1 MHTRTFVTLNPA
13 ALAGALLFVGAC
25 GRDSVT
31 TPRERATSPAH
42 YGKTS
47 AALSV
52 TSASPPFGDQ
62 GATVDVHVYGTG
74 FTSDAKATWLLHGVA
89 DSLHVRT
96 NRTTFV
102 SSTELVAN
110 VTIAGDATLAFW
122 DVQVAL
128 AGGKNGV
135 GSELFEVT
143 SAQILGSGTPGGE
156 AYIHNA
162 NDLGQAVGRTSGTT
176 NLAFFYDESL
186 GIVSLG
192 NGEGWGIDPNG
203 TLAVGRD
210 GNNLATAWVRQP
222 DNTWRPEPLPT
233 FSNSVESNATS
244 AARAV
249 DGTLIVGGWD
259 GAAPPRKSMPG
270 IDRPVLWR
278 RSGTSWSM
286 PQALAIPV
294 TSTNGSVYG
303 VNGRGQAVGSLDASA
318 SGGIVWEDA
327 STFTLLNGTPNYIN
341 AAGTIIVG
349 IAAGNAG
356 PVYWWRDP
364 LTQVWHAP
372 VLLPS
377 LGGVGCPRGNAR
389 AINGAGIIVG
399 DSCDGNNGQ
408 ATAWQLDFSG
418 SAPVLV
424 GGPWRLPGLGVKN
437 TQTVD
442 AKTGLRVA
450 SAAYVTE
457 SVPYRATG
465 GALSGSGQTRLAVR
479 WQLNVDP

>member
-1 MHTRTFVTLNPA
+1 MAAKRRPVSLSSIRGFHMNARTLPTLNSA
-13 ALAGALLFVGAC
+13 TLAGALLLAGAC
-25 GRDSVT
+25 GRESVT
-31 TPRERATSPAH
+31 TPREGATSPAL
-42 YGKTS
+42 YERTS
-47 AALSV
+47 TALSV

-62 GATVDVHVYGTG
+62 GTTVDVHVFGTG

-102 SSTELVAN
+102 SSTEVVAN

-143 SAQILGSGTPGGE
+143 SARSWDRVRRAATCTCTQRMIWVRRSG
-156 AYIHNA
+156 Y
-162 NDLGQAVGRTSGTT
+162 TSGTT
-176 NLAFFYDESL
+176 HLAFLYDESL

-192 NGEGWGIDPNG
+192 DGQGWGIDPNG

-233 FSNSVESNATS
+233 LSNSVESNAAS

-278 RSGTSWSM
+278 RSGTSWLM
-286 PQALAIPV
+286 PQALAIPS

-303 VNGRGQAVGSLDASA
+303 VNGRGQAVGLLDAGA
-318 SGGIVWEDA
+318 SGGIVWDDA

-377 LGGVGCPRGNAR
+377 LGGVGCPRETHEP
-389 AINGAGIIVG
+389 
-399 DSCDGNNGQ
+399 S
-408 ATAWQLDFSG
+408 TAPES
-418 SAPVLV
+418 S
-424 GGPWRLPGLGVKN
+424 LG
-437 TQTVD
+437 T
-442 AKTGLRVA
+442 A
-450 SAAYVTE
+450 VTE
-457 SVPYRATG
+457 TMGRPRLGSSISLDPHPFSSAVP
-465 GALSGSGQTRLAVR
+465 GAFPVWA
-479 WQLNVDP
+479 

>member
-1 MHTRTFVTLNPA
+1 MPARTFQTLNA
-13 ALAGALLFVGAC
+13 ASLTGALLFAVAC

-31 TPRERATSPAH
+31 TPRERAISPVL

-47 AALSV
+47 TTLAV

-62 GATVDVHVYGTG
+62 GTTVDVHVFGTG

-110 VTIAGDATLAFW
+110 VTIAGDATLDFW

-143 SAQILGSGTPGGE
+143 SAQLLGSGTPGGDVNM
-156 AYIHNA
+156 HTA
-162 NDLGQAVGRTSGTT
+162 NDLGQAVGHTSGTT
-176 NLAFFYDESL
+176 HLAFLYDESL

-192 NGEGWGIDPNG
+192 DGQAWGIDPNG

-210 GNNLATAWVRQP
+210 GNNLATAWVRQL
-222 DNTWRPEPLPT
+222 DNTWRPELLPT
-233 FSNSVESNATS
+233 LSNSVEGNATS

-249 DGTLIVGGWD
+249 DGTLLVGGWD
-259 GAAPPRKSMPG
+259 GAAPPRKSMTG
-270 IDRPVLWR
+270 INRPVLWR
-278 RSGTSWSM
+278 RSGSSWSM
-286 PQALAIPV
+286 PQPLAIPA
-294 TSTNGSVYG
+294 TSINASVYG
-303 VNGRGQAVGSLDASA
+303 VNGRGQAVGRLDAGSG
-318 SGGIVWEDA
+318 GGIVWEDA
-327 STFTLLNGTPNYIN
+327 STFTVLNGTPNNIN

-349 IAAGNAG
+349 VAAGNVG
-356 PVYWWRDP
+356 PAYWWRDP
-364 LTQVWHAP
+364 LTQVWRGP

-377 LGGVGCPRGNAR
+377 LAGASCPTGNLR
-389 AINGAGIIVG
+389 SINGAGIIVG
-399 DSCDGNNGQ
+399 DSCDGKNEQ
-408 ATAWQLDFSG
+408 ATVWQLDFSG
-418 SAPVLV
+418 AAPVLV
-424 GGPWRLPGLGVKN
+424 GGPSRLPGLGVKN
-437 TQTVD
+437 PTTD
-442 AKTGLRVA
+442 PKS

-465 GALSGSGQTRLAVR
+465 GAISGQTRLAVR
-479 WQLNVDP
+479 WQLRVSP

>member
-233 FSNSVESNATS
+233 FSNSVESN
-244 AARAV
+244 R
-249 DGTLIVGGWD
+249 
-259 GAAPPRKSMPG
+259 
-270 IDRPVLWR
+270 
-278 RSGTSWSM
+278 
-286 PQALAIPV
+286 
-294 TSTNGSVYG
+294 
-303 VNGRGQAVGSLDASA
+303 
-318 SGGIVWEDA
+318 
-327 STFTLLNGTPNYIN
+327 
-341 AAGTIIVG
+341 AAGSK
-349 IAAGNAG
+349 
-356 PVYWWRDP
+356 
-364 LTQVWHAP
+364 
-372 VLLPS
+372 LP
-377 LGGVGCPRGNAR
+377 CR
-389 AINGAGIIVG
+389 
-399 DSCDGNNGQ
+399 
-408 ATAWQLDFSG
+408 
-418 SAPVLV
+418 
-424 GGPWRLPGLGVKN
+424 
-437 TQTVD
+437 
-442 AKTGLRVA
+442 
-450 SAAYVTE
+450 
-457 SVPYRATG
+457 
-465 GALSGSGQTRLAVR
+465 
-479 WQLNVDP
+479 